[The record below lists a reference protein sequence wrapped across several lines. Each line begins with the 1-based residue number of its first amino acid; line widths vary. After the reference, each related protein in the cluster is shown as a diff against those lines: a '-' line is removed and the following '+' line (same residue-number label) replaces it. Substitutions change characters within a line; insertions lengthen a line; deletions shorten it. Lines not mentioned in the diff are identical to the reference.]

1 MSFKFA
7 LKQKVVITAS
17 GEAGEVTGR
26 AEYATSENS
35 YLLRY
40 RAGDGR
46 AVEQW
51 WSESALA
58 DHDDQQQGS

>member
-1 MSFKFA
+1 MNQFKFA
-7 LKQKVVITAS
+7 LGQQVSIAAS
-17 GEAGEVTGR
+17 GESGDVIAR

-46 AVEQW
+46 AVEAW
-51 WSESALA
+51 WSESAL
-58 DHDDQQQGS
+58 QG